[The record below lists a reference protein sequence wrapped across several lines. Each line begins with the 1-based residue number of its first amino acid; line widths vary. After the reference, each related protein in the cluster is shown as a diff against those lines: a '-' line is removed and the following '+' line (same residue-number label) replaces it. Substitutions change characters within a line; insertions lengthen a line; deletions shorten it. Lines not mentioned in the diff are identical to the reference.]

1 MPDWETPIDPRS
13 LASDLAVSI
22 PQLAVADTDSAWTRA
37 VKARLA
43 ELGKNKLK
51 LLVSPDPLIFQG
63 EYLLDFIWQKPAP
76 CADLLLA
83 CESEWGDCGSVC
95 EDFEKLMHVK
105 APLKLMIFCAGDH
118 EKDFSKIRKGI
129 ESKYMA
135 EFTQHLEGEKY
146 ILLEFTA
153 QPQGVHGYEFIVPP
167 TRGRLDAVRFHE
179 FPLSSSQAL

>member
-1 MPDWETPIDPRS
+1 MPDWEMPIDPRS

-22 PQLAVADTDSAWTRA
+22 PQVGDTNSIWTRA
-37 VKARLA
+37 VKARLV
-43 ELGKNKLK
+43 KLAK
-51 LLVSPDPLIFQG
+51 KHGLLVSPDPSIFQG
-63 EYLLDFIWQKPAP
+63 EYLLDVIWQKPAP

-83 CESEWGDCGSVC
+83 CESEWGDCGSVW

-105 APLKLMIFCAGDH
+105 ASLKLMIFCTGDH

-135 EFTQHLEGEKY
+135 EFTQHLEGETY

-153 QPQGVHGYEFIVPP
+153 RPQGVHGYEFIVPP
-167 TRGRLDAVRFHE
+167 TQGRLDAVRFHE